1 MVPIGVGAMSRD
13 PRGLGMASAASQGR
27 PAHRPVGGHSFF
39 RDLLARSSLARQRAA
54 QQQPQARRELLKLN
68 AALCLHGTR
77 TWLLPRTADKL
88 LRELAQPLNADIYA
102 FVPVETGS
110 NSTFDANELKSL
122 RALNATG
129 RLVAA
134 VKRADATST
143 PRINGSIILADR
155 LVRDHGNV
163 AACFHDV
170 LLPAARRLGK
180 SYQLWLHCRL
190 DFMLWD
196 PVPASLLFQLAGP
209 RAATNDTIWA
219 PQGDDFDGIVDWLA
233 IGSPKAMETYMGATE
248 WWAEGAL
255 AVRPRLANYSFSFP
269 EQVRHRYLLH
279 RGVEVRRFE
288 LPACRIDH
296 RGFCRYPGEV
306 AALVYATPPRPSR
319 GCGYWGAVCGAIW
332 STKLAE
338 PDDEI
343 CWRTKGGYACE
354 IDWNDSGCCRL
365 AQTCKEWRRRCTTHA
380 APKAAPAGRAR
391 GLPGRG

>member
-1 MVPIGVGAMSRD
+1 MSRD
-13 PRGLGMASAASQGR
+13 PRGLGMASAASQAR
-27 PAHRPVGGHSFF
+27 PEHRQVAGHSFF
-39 RDLLARSSLARQRAA
+39 RDLLARSSLAQQRAA
-54 QQQPQARRELLKLN
+54 QQQPQARRELPKLN

-102 FVPVETGS
+102 FVPVAHGS
-110 NSTFDANELKSL
+110 NSTFDASELRSL

-129 RLVAA
+129 RLIAA
-134 VKRADATST
+134 VKRADPSST
-143 PRINGSIILADR
+143 PRVNGSVILPDA

-170 LLPAARRLGK
+170 LLPAARRLGR

-190 DFMLWD
+190 DFLLWD

-209 RAATNDTIWA
+209 RAATNDTIWV

-233 IGSPKAMETYMGATE
+233 IGSPNAMETYMGATE
-248 WWAEGAL
+248 WWAAGAL
-255 AVRPRLANYSFSFP
+255 AVRPRLTNYSFSFP

-306 AALVYATPPRPSR
+306 AALVYATPPRPSL
-319 GCGYWGAVCGAIW
+319 GCGDSGAVCGAVW
-332 STKLAE
+332 STKFAE

-343 CWRTKGGYACE
+343 CWRTKGWYACE
-354 IDWNDSGCCRL
+354 IDWNDPGCCRL
-365 AQTCKEWRRRCTTHA
+365 KQACMEWRRRCTTQA
-380 APKAAPAGRAR
+380 APKGKAAPAGRAR
-391 GLPGRG
+391 GLPGRGMRR